1 MESPQ
6 LSTGSHGKIT
16 PVPDEPHGPPNREEG
31 VGAAPRTSRKPP
43 PPTETADDEVIRAL
57 YAEHAGPLFGYVL
70 RLVRGDRQ
78 RAEDVVQETLLRA
91 WRHPEALDPARGS
104 LRVWLGTVARNIVV
118 DGERARRARP
128 PEVGEEALGLLPSGE
143 NEIERAMLAW
153 EIMDVLS
160 QLAPHHRE
168 VVVEVYYR
176 GRSVAEAA
184 ANLGIPSG
192 TVKSRTYYALR
203 QLRLLLEERGMT
215 PEVAL

>member
-1 MESPQ
+1 M
-6 LSTGSHGKIT
+6 
-16 PVPDEPHGPPNREEG
+16 PDEPNRPRDREEG
-31 VGAAPRTSRKPP
+31 VGSAALSGA
-43 PPTETADDEVIRAL
+43 TADEELIREL
-57 YAEHAGPLFGYVL
+57 YTEHAGPLLGYVL

-91 WRHPEALDPARGS
+91 WRHPESLDPARGS
-104 LRVWLGTVARNIVV
+104 LRVWLATVARNIVV

-128 PEVGEEALGLLPSGE
+128 YEVGEDALSVVPADG
-143 NEIERAMLAW
+143 NEIDKAMLAW
-153 EIMDVLS
+153 EVMEVLAE
-160 QLAPHHRE
+160 LAPHHRE

-184 ANLGIPSG
+184 SVLGVPPG

-203 QLRLLLEERGMT
+203 QLKLLLEERGMT

>member
-1 MESPQ
+1 
-6 LSTGSHGKIT
+6 
-16 PVPDEPHGPPNREEG
+16 VPDEPKRPTDRDEG
-31 VGAAPRTSRKPP
+31 VGSAALSGA
-43 PPTETADDEVIRAL
+43 TADEELIREL
-57 YAEHAGPLFGYVL
+57 YAEHAGPLLGYVL

-91 WRHPEALDPARGS
+91 WRHPESLDPARGS
-104 LRVWLGTVARNIVV
+104 LRVWLATVARNIVV

-128 PEVGEEALGLLPSGE
+128 HEVGEDALSVVPAGE
-143 NEIERAMLAW
+143 NEIDKAMLAW
-153 EIMDVLS
+153 EVMEVLAE
-160 QLAPHHRE
+160 LAPHHRE

-184 ANLGIPSG
+184 SVLGVPPG

-203 QLRLLLEERGMT
+203 QLKLLLEERGMT